1 MVATVALGV
10 LVPLLVTLLWLSTRQ
25 VPDARR
31 AAFLTRWSITEER
44 LGRSQL
50 RWGTVALVLAC
61 PAAVV
66 MLLSHGAVRH
76 DALVVAA
83 GAVGVS
89 VLLFLRGLRLVLAS
103 RLNRAAARSAPRR

>member
-10 LVPLLVTLLWLSTRQ
+10 LVPLLVMLLWLSTRQ

-31 AAFLTRWSITEER
+31 AAFLTRWSVAEGR
-44 LGRSQL
+44 LGCSQL
-50 RWGTVALVLAC
+50 GLGTLALALAC

-66 MLLSHGAVRH
+66 MLLSHGAARH

-83 GAVGVS
+83 GAVGLS
-89 VLLFLRGLRLVLAS
+89 VVLFLHGLTNLFAS